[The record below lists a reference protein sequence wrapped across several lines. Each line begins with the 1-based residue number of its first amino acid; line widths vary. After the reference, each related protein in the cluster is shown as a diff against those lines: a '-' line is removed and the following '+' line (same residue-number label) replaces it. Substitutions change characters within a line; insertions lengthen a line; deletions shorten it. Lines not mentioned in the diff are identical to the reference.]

1 MKKKIITFGIMFLLV
16 SFVVVSM
23 TNMTLAQDDQF
34 KIGIN
39 NFGQA
44 NFFAR
49 LGREAL
55 INSVEEHGAKALPTV
70 TADVPKRMNAIENY
84 IAQGVD
90 AIILQEGDVKQLAP
104 ALKDAKEEGIII
116 ASVDAGN
123 APFVDIVV
131 ESNNWVLGANAA
143 SELMRRIDGSGKI
156 VEIYNP
162 AGQMIRMR
170 RQILHAVLTE
180 YDNVEITSGFVYAWP
195 DYFPDVKSK
204 MESVLQSQGDEIAGV
219 FATFDGAGVAA
230 AQAIK
235 EAGYEDDIVVVGIDG
250 DPEAYEEMRE
260 GDSPFKA
267 TVAQRPK
274 EMARIAVDKVVKILK
289 GEEVSRRHYY
299 VPGELVT
306 IENLPEEGKR
316 FPEE

>member
-1 MKKKIITFGIMFLLV
+1 MRNKIITFGIIVLAIT
-16 SFVVVSM
+16 FVMGSM
-23 TNMTLAQDDQF
+23 TLSAKAQDDQF

-55 INSVEEHGAKALPTV
+55 INAVEEHGGKALPTV
-70 TADVPKRMNAIENY
+70 TAQVPKRMNAVENY
-84 IAQGVD
+84 IAKGVD

-104 ALKDAKEEGIII
+104 ALKQAKEKGIII
-116 ASVDAGN
+116 VSMDAGT

-131 ESNNWVLGANAA
+131 ESNNWVLGAKAA
-143 SELMRRIDGSGKI
+143 SELMRRIGGKGNI

-180 YDNVEITSGFVYAWP
+180 YSEVKITNGFVYAWP
-195 DYFPDVKSK
+195 DYFPDVKAK
-204 MESVLQSQGDEIAGV
+204 MESVLQSQGDKIDGV

-267 TVAQRPK
+267 TVAQKPE
-274 EMARIAVDKVVKILK
+274 EMARIVVDKVFKILN
-289 GEEVSRRHYY
+289 GEEVTRRHYY

-306 IENLPEEGKR
+306 IENVPEPGKR
-316 FPEE
+316 FPGE